1 MNADSAALDLAELL
15 LALLDRIPNPT
26 NRQLRPI
33 LDRWDPRHGFRPQ
46 FRALTRAGLAV
57 CRRIGRDTR
66 VALTPKGRAAA
77 LGGLDPAARWQ
88 RPWDGQ
94 WRFLLFD
101 LTGYQPALRMRLW
114 RWLRQGRLGC
124 LQNSVWISPDRL
136 DTPSL
141 PLRALH
147 LTPDACTVI
156 EGHPTPPD
164 QDADLVRSAWDF
176 TVIDTRY
183 RQFLRT
189 AEQGLQLAATPASP
203 PAQRRKW
210 LRAQRLLWR
219 QALATDPVLPARLC
233 PPSYLGRDA
242 FDLRAQAF
250 ARWIESDLR
259 ALGGVPAP

>member
-1 MNADSAALDLAELL
+1 MNADSAALDLAELIV
-15 LALLDRIPNPT
+15 ALLDWIPHPT
-26 NRQLRPI
+26 AHQLRPI
-33 LDRWDPRHGFRPQ
+33 LERWDPRHGFRPQ
-46 FRALTRAGLAV
+46 FRALSRAGLAE
-57 CRRIGRDTR
+57 CRRTGRDTR
-66 VALTPKGRAAA
+66 ISLTPKGRAAA
-77 LGGLDPAARWQ
+77 LGGLDPAARWS

-101 LTGYQPALRMRLW
+101 LTGYQPGLRMRLW

-136 DTPSL
+136 DTHSL
-141 PLRALH
+141 PLRDLH

-156 EGHPTPPD
+156 QGRPAPPD

-176 TVIDTRY
+176 TAIDTRY
-183 RQFLRT
+183 RQYLRA
-189 AEQGLQLAATPASP
+189 AEQGLDLASSRDVP

-210 LRAQRLLWR
+210 LRFQRLVWR
-219 QALATDPVLPARLC
+219 QALSLDPVLPSPLC

-242 FDLRAQAF
+242 FESRAQVL
-250 ARWIESDLR
+250 ARWVESDLQ